1 MGDILIRPQNMG
13 ELSKFQIKSGITEF
27 FNKLSSYRKDTLE
40 SMKANKSLFFTNF
53 FSDKYVWLA
62 EKLCIL

>member
-1 MGDILIRPQNMG
+1 MG

-40 SMKANKSLFFTNF
+40 SMKANKSFFLQIF
-53 FSDKYVWLA
+53 
-62 EKLCIL
+62 